1 MVCPRCGRML
11 PDGAQCMCFQA
22 EVVLSSNPAVN
33 ILKKVGS
40 SPMFLVAAICHS
52 ASILLSLLSSLFM
65 WSGGNTILSNI
76 IPDYAYY
83 FEYGSYYDTLS
94 NINLMS
100 TFTGSI
106 PSVLIAIS
114 LWLIYTACK
123 DRCTGGVATTGFT
136 IAKVISIIFVV
147 ISSLGV
153 AAVLLSGVILV
164 IFSLYELNSY
174 SGFGYYLS
182 PEFIVVLLVIM
193 LAMLLALLVV
203 MIIYYAMLVK
213 TINRIKATAY
223 TGIAD
228 NRISG
233 FVIVFG
239 YIFSVLTVLGGC
251 SSLFAIQPVLG
262 ISAISSGVAAFL
274 VSMCLSNYKKSMN
287 VLMYEEANAYAAPQA
302 GSNEYPVHQATM
314 YQPIS
319 APTQPAYTAP
329 QYPSYAEPTAP
340 FENTAVAPP
349 VETAP
354 VAVDTPTEEIP
365 IVENAAPVENVS
377 AENAPAENSTD
388 SENQE

>member
-11 PDGAQCMCFQA
+11 PDGAQCMCSQA

-33 ILKKVGS
+33 ILKKIGS
-40 SPMFLVAAICHS
+40 SPMFLVAAICYS

-65 WSGGNTILSNI
+65 WSGGNSILSNFMY
-76 IPDYAYY
+76 DYGYY
-83 FEYGSYYDTLS
+83 FDYDSYYTSLAS
-94 NINLMS
+94 INLMS
-100 TFTGSI
+100 VFTGSV
-106 PSVLIAIS
+106 PSILIAIS

-123 DRCTGGVATTGFT
+123 DRRTGGVATTGFT
-136 IAKVISIIFVV
+136 IAKVISIILIV

-153 AAVLLSGVILV
+153 ALVLLSGVILI
-164 IFSLYELNSY
+164 IFSLRELNSY
-174 SGFGYYLS
+174 RGFGYYFS
-182 PEFIVVLLVIM
+182 PEFIVVLLVII
-193 LAMLLALLVV
+193 LAMALALLVF
-203 MIIYYAMLVK
+203 MIIYYAMFVK

-239 YIFSVLTVLGGC
+239 YIFSVLSVLGGC

-274 VSMCLSNYKKSMN
+274 ISMCLSNYKKSMN

-314 YQPIS
+314 YQPMS

-329 QYPSYAEPTAP
+329 QYPSYTEPTAP
-340 FENTAVAPP
+340 FENTAVVPP
-349 VETAP
+349 VEAAP

-365 IVENAAPVENVS
+365 VVGNDTPVENVS
-377 AENAPAENSTD
+377 DENAPTENSAEN
-388 SENQE
+388 ENQE